1 MAEGADMRGIVSG
14 LTWREAGGMRW
25 ALVLLLAVL
34 ALTACGKKG
43 PPEPPGPP
51 NEIIWPRTYPTH

>member
-1 MAEGADMRGIVSG
+1 MRGIVSG